1 MARSSQSDTE
11 SRRLAGLS
19 GAKFTFRQESN
30 QGTFRRKLVAYLSR
44 FARHEWSVAILYLF
58 LDIASWIAIYG
69 IVGWLRYD
77 AFYATPFQF
86 FIIDLIQLAVIVQAL
101 YFIGGYDRA
110 VEKRTLAYATEHLLA
125 IIVASGVSA
134 LLIYSAATFDQTMKP
149 SRAVL
154 LLSFMIFLPV
164 SLFYRRWIQ
173 KYVAAGDINRA
184 FLVIGSG
191 PAAVRFYEA
200 YQRSPNSQQLHFV
213 DLGGQR
219 AGQRIA
225 GEASPVVEGDI
236 ASRLD
241 DLGEHYSGIILAENV
256 SSLGARLLER
266 LVRTQFYQTR
276 VYTL

>member
-125 IIVASGVSA
+125 IARRDYMLDRKKWKEWSTGLQDPSLQSWSRLQLSRCLVVSCG
-134 LLIYSAATFDQTMKP
+134 I
-149 SRAVL
+149 SRAFTRL
-154 LLSFMIFLPV
+154 T
-164 SLFYRRWIQ
+164 
-173 KYVAAGDINRA
+173 
-184 FLVIGSG
+184 
-191 PAAVRFYEA
+191 
-200 YQRSPNSQQLHFV
+200 NSYH
-213 DLGGQR
+213 
-219 AGQRIA
+219 
-225 GEASPVVEGDI
+225 
-236 ASRLD
+236 ASRRQ
-241 DLGEHYSGIILAENV
+241 S
-256 SSLGARLLER
+256 
-266 LVRTQFYQTR
+266 TQPR
-276 VYTL
+276 

>member
-1 MARSSQSDTE
+1 M
-11 SRRLAGLS
+11 
-19 GAKFTFRQESN
+19 
-30 QGTFRRKLVAYLSR
+30 
-44 FARHEWSVAILYLF
+44 
-58 LDIASWIAIYG
+58 
-69 IVGWLRYD
+69 
-77 AFYATPFQF
+77 
-86 FIIDLIQLAVIVQAL
+86 QAL
-101 YFIGGYDRA
+101 YFIGGYDHA

-241 DLGEHYSGIILAENV
+241 DLGERALVVGREVHDDHVDHAAVGGHGTEETLQGRDAAGRPAE
-256 SSLGARLLER
+256 ADHRQH
-266 LVRTQFYQTR
+266 LVRAARHR
-276 VYTL
+276 VVDDVGEIFLRVVGGGLQSRLGDGRRRVR